1 MKIKLGILLL
11 LLSVPFLGYAAE
23 GKSIKQY
30 PNIVD
35 YAFMAEKA
43 TIPPKKGVMVI
54 DARPKARKYDKGH
67 IPGAVGI
74 PFSQFD
80 KMTDMLPEDKKT
92 MLIYYCGGLK
102 CALSHKSAFKAE
114 KLGYTNIKVYAEGMP
129 DWKKKGG
136 LIGVDVAHIK
146 KLVDSKA
153 NVVIIDSRPKK
164 RKYDKGHIPGAISI
178 FDKDFDKL
186 KDQLPADKATPL
198 YFYCGGLKCKLS
210 PSSAEKAIALGYTKV
225 YVVPGGYPAWKK
237 AYGGAAKAP
246 AVKEGTAGGNIT
258 VASFQEIMKAAPETL
273 MLVDVRDPE
282 EFKEGTMKGAV
293 NIPINDLEKKM
304 DSLPADKTVVFF
316 CGTAGR
322 AGEAYDMVKM
332 FKADAKV
339 YFLNAEI
346 EFKGDGTYTMKEL
359 ES

>member
-1 MKIKLGILLL
+1 MKTKLGILILFL
-11 LLSVPFLGYAAE
+11 VMPFLGYAAE
-23 GKSIKQY
+23 GKAIKQY

-35 YAFMAEKA
+35 YAFVAENA
-43 TIPPKKGVMVI
+43 TLPLKKKVMTI

-67 IPGAVGI
+67 IPGAVSI
-74 PFSQFD
+74 PFSSFD
-80 KMTDMLPEDKKT
+80 KMTDMLPENKKT
-92 MLIYYCGGLK
+92 LLIYYCGGLK
-102 CALSHKSAFKAE
+102 CALSHKSAFAAE
-114 KLGYTNIKVYAEGMP
+114 KLGYTNIKVYAAGYP
-129 DWKKKGG
+129 DWKKNGG
-136 LIGVDVAHIK
+136 LQGVDVAHIK

-153 NVVIIDSRPKK
+153 KVVIIDSRPKK

-186 KDQLPADKATPL
+186 KGQLPADKATPL

-210 PSSAEKAIALGYTKV
+210 PNSAKKAIALGYTKV
-225 YVVPGGYPAWKK
+225 YIVPGGYPAWKK
-237 AYGGAAKAP
+237 AYGGSAKAP

-258 VASFQEIMKAAPETL
+258 VASFQEIMKAAPGSL
-273 MLVDVRDPE
+273 VLVDVRDVE
-282 EFKEGTMKGAV
+282 EFKDGTIKGAV

-316 CGTAGR
+316 CGTGGR

-332 FKADAKV
+332 FKSDMKA

-346 EFKGDGTYTMKEL
+346 EFNTDGSYTMKEL